1 MLEYARENISMLAP
15 EIAPLIKAGLVERYG
30 PSRARVP
37 PNMEV
42 YCASEDRNL
51 LYCFTARED
60 RQLVGVAIFL
70 LSVRPHAEDEL
81 LAVLDAL
88 YVLPEHRCNGVA
100 TGLLRSAESALKA
113 AHVNVIAAGTND
125 VRIAR
130 WFRMT
135 FGYAYSE
142 TLLEKVL

>member
-1 MLEYARENISMLAP
+1 MADYARENITMLAP
-15 EIAPLIKAGLVERYG
+15 EIAPLIQAGITERYG
-30 PSRARVP
+30 ASRVRVA
-37 PNMEV
+37 PNLDV

-51 LYCFTARED
+51 LYCFTARD
-60 RQLVGVAIFL
+60 GRHLVGIAIFL

-81 LAVLDAL
+81 IAVLDAL

-100 TGLLRSAESALKA
+100 TGLLRFGESALRA
-113 AHVNVIAAGTND
+113 AHVDSIAAGTHD

-130 WFRMT
+130 WLRMT